1 MVVLDFAVVPS
12 CGNNPSLTPPRTLST
27 PIPPL
32 LSSPLLHAQ
41 PFSSNVCSASGD
53 KTVSVWDARSGLC
66 VQTLYGHANSV
77 NHLAV
82 SNRGDMIVSSDADGA
97 VKVRGPFL

>member
-1 MVVLDFAVVPS
+1 MVVLVLAVVPS
-12 CGNNPSLTPPRTLST
+12 CGINPSLTQPHT
-27 PIPPL
+27 PSSPL
-32 LSSPLLHAQ
+32 LSSPLPHAQ

-97 VKVRGPFL
+97 VKVRGPFPRYP